1 MGRLEICSNCG
12 DLIYRDRTDDYHP
25 NKCPKA

>member
-12 DLIYRDRTDDYHP
+12 DLVYRDGTSDYHP
-25 NKCPKA
+25 NQCPSA